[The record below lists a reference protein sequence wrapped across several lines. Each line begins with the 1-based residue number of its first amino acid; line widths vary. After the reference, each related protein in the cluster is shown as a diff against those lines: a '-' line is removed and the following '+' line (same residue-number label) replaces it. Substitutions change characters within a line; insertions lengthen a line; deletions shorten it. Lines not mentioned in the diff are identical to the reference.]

1 MSQGNEFRLTDYTDR
16 VVRLTNERW
25 AHVLKHPEME
35 GQLEL
40 IQETLLEPELV
51 VATRADQSV
60 RVYHR
65 HYPKTPVSSKYL
77 QVTVKIL
84 PDDAFVLT
92 AFFSSRQKRGLTI
105 WPE

>member
-1 MSQGNEFRLTDYTDR
+1 MSTGDGVLFTDYADR
-16 VVRLTNERW
+16 VVRLTDERW
-25 AHVLKHPEME
+25 SHILQHPEME
-35 GQLEL
+35 GQIER

-51 VATRADQSV
+51 IATRADESV

-65 HYPKTPVSSKYL
+65 HYPQTPVSSKYL
-77 QVTVKIL
+77 QVAVKIV

-92 AFFSSRQKRGLTI
+92 AFFSSRQKRGRTV